1 MTHNAD
7 VKREKRHAI
16 MTAIGCTLV
25 LSCIGGGATLPNI
38 MFPSVCEG
46 LNVTVVQ
53 VGGFVLVGT
62 ITAFLSGLVGVKLFN
77 FLTPRWTMLAGVIS
91 ISICMVIGGTAQS
104 LPVFISSGL
113 FSGFACACTF
123 PPIASL
129 MSLHFKEN
137 SNRMFG
143 LTTGIQVFIVAGM
156 IKVVGSVLQ
165 THDYRFVLL
174 SAAVIFV
181 VVGCSSC
188 FLLLRQPK
196 RKDWIARVK
205 ADNAKK
211 AATALEESERA
222 AATAGVFD
230 EYNSSLTIKEALKK
244 PALYLFSLGML
255 TGAIIVGS
263 MTSFG
268 SSFFVMYGM
277 TAAEAADMMSLYT
290 LLSGVHVLWTGF
302 FHTKF
307 GSRIFIL
314 VQYVAIVVGVVLLM
328 VWANSQSTFLVV
340 AGLFFIGFIKP
351 INSTPAF
358 LVPDLFGKK
367 HYLEFNSLS
376 NGVYYAGI
384 CVNSQ
389 STPLIMTVLGGAQML
404 LYLGAMAIV
413 AGVAFLLS
421 LALSPIGALR
431 KAHR

>member
-1 MTHNAD
+1 MTHSAD

-38 MFPSVCEG
+38 MFPSVCETLG
-46 LNVTVVQ
+46 VTIVQ
-53 VGGFVLVGT
+53 AGWFVLLGT
-62 ITAFLSGLVGVKLFN
+62 ITAFVSGLVGVKLFN
-77 FLTPRWTMLAGVIS
+77 FLTPRWTMLAGTIS
-91 ISICMVIGGTAQS
+91 ISICMLIGGTAQS
-104 LPVFISSGL
+104 LPMFVASGL

-165 THDYRFVLL
+165 TRDYRFVLL
-174 SAAVIFV
+174 SAAVIFI
-181 VVGCSSC
+181 VVGCLSC

-196 RKDWIARVK
+196 RSDWIARVK
-205 ADNAKK
+205 EDNAKK
-211 AATALEESERA
+211 AASATDESESTA
-222 AATAGVFD
+222 VAAGVFD
-230 EYNSSLTIKEALKK
+230 EYNNSLTIKEALKK
-244 PALYLFSLGML
+244 PALYLFCLGML
-255 TGAIIVGS
+255 AGAMIAGA

-290 LLSGVHVLWTGF
+290 LLCGVHVLWTGF

-314 VQYVAIVVGVVLLM
+314 VQYVGIIVGVVLLM
-328 VWANSQSTFLVV
+328 VWANSQSTFLVF
-340 AGLFFIGFIKP
+340 AGLFFIAFIKP

-389 STPLIMTVLGGAQML
+389 STPLIMTVLGGVQML
-404 LYLGAMAIV
+404 IYLGAIAAV
-413 AGVAFLLS
+413 AGVVFLLS
-421 LALSPIGALR
+421 LALSPLEALR
-431 KAHR
+431 KAQR